1 MNFKCKECFK
11 KHLLNTSPTFKFSVC
26 NNQQF
31 SRPVK
36 TTTLLKS
43 SIKEIV
49 ALTPKEKNR
58 DLQEYSSPRF
68 TIWTNFVRNRLFQY
82 YFVLIIR
89 NFKIRIRVV
98 IIYSKL

>member
-11 KHLLNTSPTFKFSVC
+11 KHLLNTPPTFKFSVC
-26 NNQQF
+26 NKQQY

-49 ALTPKEKNR
+49 ALTPKEKTETYKNT
-58 DLQEYSSPRF
+58 LHHASPSGRILLG
-68 TIWTNFVRNRLFQY
+68 TD
-82 YFVLIIR
+82 YFNITL
-89 NFKIRIRVV
+89 
-98 IIYSKL
+98 Y